1 MGCPD
6 TDPQSPLPTC
16 LSLPLIYGVWE
27 AVGFFSQMHPA
38 QRSLHDTKLINV
50 GQAECN

>member
-1 MGCPD
+1 MLILTARC
-6 TDPQSPLPTC
+6 LPAS
-16 LSLPLIYGVWE
+16 LSLIYGVWE